1 MSFKDRHLT
10 GVSFLDISFKERIQN
25 ILLSILTGLNYGS
38 SFEGGKGYIRRLPRE
53 HEPVPDSRQ
62 FNRPVPARAI
72 ALVKLTRSC
81 TMG

>member
-10 GVSFLDISFKERIQN
+10 GVSFLDISFKKRILN

-38 SFEGGKGYIRRLPRE
+38 SFERGKGYIRRLPRE

-72 ALVKLTRSC
+72 ALVKPTRSC